1 MRKAYLTTE
10 ALVGIKIAFPSVEY
24 DAEAARPALYIG
36 ADELVAFLTFL
47 RDDTALQLTR
57 MENVTAV
64 DWKDHFEMVYHLYN
78 MEENVKL
85 EVKAALD
92 SAAPVIESATAVYPG
107 AEFEEREVYDLMGVE
122 FLGHPDLRRILMPDN
137 YPAHPL
143 RKDFV
148 APVPKMEGGKLVW
161 LEKAPTS

>member
-1 MRKAYLTTE
+1 MRTRYFSKERLAKLVEIFPKAT
-10 ALVGIKIAFPSVEY
+10 F
-24 DAEAARPALYIG
+24 DAEAEEPALIVTA
-36 ADELVAFLTFL
+36 ADFPAVL
-47 RDDTALQLTR
+47 RALKEKEGFDRLG
-57 MENVTAV
+57 NLTAV
-64 DWKDHFEMVYHLYN
+64 DWKDHIEMVYHLYN

-92 SAAPVIESATAVYPG
+92 SAAPVIESATALYPG
-107 AEFEEREVYDLMGVE
+107 AELEEREVYDLMGVE
-122 FLGHPDLRRILMPDN
+122 FLGHPDLRRILMPDD

-161 LEKAPTS
+161 LKKAPTS

>member
-1 MRKAYLTTE
+1 MRTQYFSKERLAKLVEVFPKAT
-10 ALVGIKIAFPSVEY
+10 F
-24 DAEAARPALYIG
+24 DAEAEEPAFIVTA
-36 ADELVAFLTFL
+36 ADFPAVL
-47 RDDTALQLTR
+47 RALKEKEGFDRLG
-57 MENVTAV
+57 NLTAV
-64 DWKDHFEMVYHLYN
+64 DWKDHIEMVYHLYN

-92 SAAPVIESATAVYPG
+92 SAAPVIESATSLYPG
-107 AEFEEREVYDLMGVE
+107 AEFEEREVYDLMGVD
-122 FLGHPDLRRILMPDN
+122 FLGHPDLRRILMPDD

-161 LEKAPTS
+161 LKKAPTS

>member
-1 MRKAYLTTE
+1 MRTQYFSKERLAK
-10 ALVGIKIAFPSVEY
+10 LVEIFPRATF
-24 DAEAARPALYIG
+24 DAEAEEPAFIVTA
-36 ADELVAFLTFL
+36 ADFPAVL
-47 RDDTALQLTR
+47 RALKEKEGFDRLG
-57 MENVTAV
+57 NLTAV
-64 DWKDHFEMVYHLYN
+64 DWKDRIEMVYHLYN

-92 SAAPVIESATAVYPG
+92 SAAPVIESATSLYPG

-122 FLGHPDLRRILMPDN
+122 FLGHPDLRRILMPDD

-161 LEKAPTS
+161 LKKAPTS

>member
-1 MRKAYLTTE
+1 MRTQYFSKERLAKLVEVFPKAT
-10 ALVGIKIAFPSVEY
+10 F
-24 DAEAARPALYIG
+24 DAEAEEPAFIVTA
-36 ADELVAFLTFL
+36 ADFPAVL
-47 RDDTALQLTR
+47 RALKEKEGFDRLG
-57 MENVTAV
+57 NLTAV
-64 DWKDHFEMVYHLYN
+64 DWKDRIEMVYHLYN

-92 SAAPVIESATAVYPG
+92 SAAPVIESATSLYPG

-122 FLGHPDLRRILMPDN
+122 FLGHPDLRRILMPDD

-161 LEKAPTS
+161 LKKAPTS

>member
-1 MRKAYLTTE
+1 MRTQYFSKERLAKLVEVFPKAT
-10 ALVGIKIAFPSVEY
+10 F
-24 DAEAARPALYIG
+24 DAEAEEPAFIVTA
-36 ADELVAFLTFL
+36 ADFPAVL
-47 RDDTALQLTR
+47 RALKEKEGFDRLG
-57 MENVTAV
+57 NLTAV
-64 DWKDHFEMVYHLYN
+64 DWKDRIEMVYHLYN

-92 SAAPVIESATAVYPG
+92 SAAPVIESATSLYPG

-122 FLGHPDLRRILMPDN
+122 FLGHPDLRRILMPDD

-148 APVPKMEGGKLVW
+148 APVPKLEGGKLVW

>member
-10 ALVGIKIAFPSVEY
+10 AFAGIKIAFPNAEY

-47 RDDTALQLTR
+47 RDDSALQLTR

-64 DWKDHFEMVYHLYN
+64 DWKDRFEMVYHLFSPTL
-78 MEENVKL
+78 MHWLTVKVTL
-85 EVKAALD
+85 PHD
-92 SAAPVIESATAVYPG
+92 APVLPSATAVFPG
-107 AEFEEREVYDLMGVE
+107 VEFEEREVYDLMGIS
-122 FLGHPDLRRILMPDN
+122 FTGHPDLRRVFHRDDFVG
-137 YPAHPL
+137 HPL

-148 APVPKMEGGKLVW
+148 PPPPPNIPRIRKEGV
-161 LEKAPTS
+161 

>member
-1 MRKAYLTTE
+1 MRTRYFSKERLAKLVEVFPKAT
-10 ALVGIKIAFPSVEY
+10 F
-24 DAEAARPALYIG
+24 DAEAEEPAFIVTA
-36 ADELVAFLTFL
+36 ADFPAVL
-47 RDDTALQLTR
+47 RTLKEKEGFDRLGNL
-57 MENVTAV
+57 TAV
-64 DWKDHFEMVYHLYN
+64 DWKDRIEMVYHLYN

-92 SAAPVIESATAVYPG
+92 SAAPVIESATSLYPG

-122 FLGHPDLRRILMPDN
+122 FLGHPDLRRILMPDD

>member
-1 MRKAYLTTE
+1 MRTQYFSKERLAKLVEIFPKAT
-10 ALVGIKIAFPSVEY
+10 F
-24 DAEAARPALYIG
+24 DAEAEEPALIVTA
-36 ADELVAFLTFL
+36 ADFPAVL
-47 RDDTALQLTR
+47 RALKEKEGFDRLG
-57 MENVTAV
+57 NLTAV
-64 DWKDHFEMVYHLYN
+64 DWKDRIEMVYHLYN

-92 SAAPVIESATAVYPG
+92 SAAPVIESATALYPG

-122 FLGHPDLRRILMPDN
+122 FLGHPDLRRILMPDD

-161 LEKAPTS
+161 LKKAPTS

>member
-1 MRKAYLTTE
+1 MRTRYFSKERLAKLVEIFPKAT
-10 ALVGIKIAFPSVEY
+10 F
-24 DAEAARPALYIG
+24 DAEAEEPALIVTA
-36 ADELVAFLTFL
+36 ADFPTVL
-47 RDDTALQLTR
+47 RALQAREGCDRLG
-57 MENVTAV
+57 NLTAV
-64 DWKDHFEMVYHLYN
+64 DWKDHIEMVYHLYN

-92 SAAPVIESATAVYPG
+92 SAAPVIESATALYPG

-122 FLGHPDLRRILMPDN
+122 FLGHPDLRRILMPDD

-161 LEKAPTS
+161 LKKAPTS

>member
-1 MRKAYLTTE
+1 MRTQYFSKERLAKIVEIFPKAT
-10 ALVGIKIAFPSVEY
+10 F
-24 DAEAARPALYIG
+24 DAEAQEPALIVM
-36 ADELVAFLTFL
+36 ATDFPAVLRAFKEKEGFDRLGNL
-47 RDDTALQLTR
+47 
-57 MENVTAV
+57 TAV
-64 DWKDHFEMVYHLYN
+64 DWKDHIEMVYHLYN

-92 SAAPVIESATAVYPG
+92 SAAPVIESATSLYPG

-161 LEKAPTS
+161 LKKAPTS

>member
-1 MRKAYLTTE
+1 MRTQYFSKERLAKLVEIFPKAT
-10 ALVGIKIAFPSVEY
+10 F
-24 DAEAARPALYIG
+24 DAEAEEPAFIVTA
-36 ADELVAFLTFL
+36 ADFPAVL
-47 RDDTALQLTR
+47 RALKEKEGFDRLG
-57 MENVTAV
+57 NLTAV
-64 DWKDHFEMVYHLYN
+64 DWKDRIEMVYHLYN

-92 SAAPVIESATAVYPG
+92 SAAPVIESATSLYPG

-122 FLGHPDLRRILMPDN
+122 FLGHPDLRRILMPDD

-161 LEKAPTS
+161 LKKAPTS

>member
-1 MRKAYLTTE
+1 MRTQYFSKERLAKLVEVFPKAT
-10 ALVGIKIAFPSVEY
+10 F
-24 DAEAARPALYIG
+24 DAEAEEPAFIVTA
-36 ADELVAFLTFL
+36 ADFPAVL
-47 RDDTALQLTR
+47 RTLNEKEGFDRLGNL
-57 MENVTAV
+57 TAV
-64 DWKDHFEMVYHLYN
+64 DWKDRIEMVYHLYN

-92 SAAPVIESATAVYPG
+92 SAAPVIESATSLYPG

-122 FLGHPDLRRILMPDN
+122 FLGHPDLRRILMPDD

-161 LEKAPTS
+161 LKKAPTS

>member
-1 MRKAYLTTE
+1 MRTRYFSKERLAKLVEIFPKAT
-10 ALVGIKIAFPSVEY
+10 F
-24 DAEAARPALYIG
+24 DAEAEEPAFIVTA
-36 ADELVAFLTFL
+36 ADFPAVL
-47 RDDTALQLTR
+47 RALKEKEGFDRLG
-57 MENVTAV
+57 NLTAV
-64 DWKDHFEMVYHLYN
+64 DWKDHIEMVYHLYN

-92 SAAPVIESATAVYPG
+92 SAAPVIESATSLYPG

-122 FLGHPDLRRILMPDN
+122 FLDHPDLRRILMPDD

-161 LEKAPTS
+161 LKKAPTS

>member
-1 MRKAYLTTE
+1 MRTRYFSKERLAKLVEIFPKAT
-10 ALVGIKIAFPSVEY
+10 F
-24 DAEAARPALYIG
+24 DAEAEEPELIVTAADFPA
-36 ADELVAFLTFL
+36 VL
-47 RDDTALQLTR
+47 RALKEKEGFDRLG
-57 MENVTAV
+57 NLTAV
-64 DWKDHFEMVYHLYN
+64 DWKDHIEMVYHLYN

-92 SAAPVIESATAVYPG
+92 SAAPVIESATALYPG

-122 FLGHPDLRRILMPDN
+122 FLGHPDLRRILMPDD

-161 LEKAPTS
+161 LKKAPTS

>member
-1 MRKAYLTTE
+1 MRTQYFSKERLAKLVEVFPKAT
-10 ALVGIKIAFPSVEY
+10 F
-24 DAEAARPALYIG
+24 DAEAEEPAFIVTA
-36 ADELVAFLTFL
+36 ADFPAVL
-47 RDDTALQLTR
+47 RALKEKEGFDRLG
-57 MENVTAV
+57 NLTAV
-64 DWKDHFEMVYHLYN
+64 DWKDHIEMVYHLYN

-92 SAAPVIESATAVYPG
+92 SAAPVIESATSLYPG

-122 FLGHPDLRRILMPDN
+122 FLGHPDLRRILMPDD

>member
-1 MRKAYLTTE
+1 MRTRYFSKARLAKLIE
-10 ALVGIKIAFPSVEY
+10 IFPKATF
-24 DAEAARPALYIG
+24 DAEAEEPALIVTA
-36 ADELVAFLTFL
+36 ADFPAVL
-47 RDDTALQLTR
+47 RALKEKEGFDRLG
-57 MENVTAV
+57 NLTAV
-64 DWKDHFEMVYHLYN
+64 DWKDHIEMVYHLHN

-85 EVKAALD
+85 EMKVALD
-92 SAAPVIESATAVYPG
+92 SAAPVIESATLLYPG

-122 FLGHPDLRRILMPDN
+122 FLGHPDLQRILMPDD

-161 LEKAPTS
+161 LKKAPTS

>member
-1 MRKAYLTTE
+1 MRTRYFSKERLAKLVEIFPKAT
-10 ALVGIKIAFPSVEY
+10 F
-24 DAEAARPALYIG
+24 DAEVEEPALIVTA
-36 ADELVAFLTFL
+36 ADFPAVL
-47 RDDTALQLTR
+47 RALKEKEGFDRLG
-57 MENVTAV
+57 NLTAV
-64 DWKDHFEMVYHLYN
+64 DWKDHIEMVYHLYN

-85 EVKAALD
+85 EMKVALD
-92 SAAPVIESATAVYPG
+92 SAAPVIESATLLYPG

-122 FLGHPDLRRILMPDN
+122 FLGHPDLRRILMPDD

-161 LEKAPTS
+161 LKKAPTS

>member
-1 MRKAYLTTE
+1 MRTRYFSKERLAKLVEIFPKAT
-10 ALVGIKIAFPSVEY
+10 F
-24 DAEAARPALYIG
+24 DAEAEEPAFIVTA
-36 ADELVAFLTFL
+36 ADFPAVL
-47 RDDTALQLTR
+47 RALKEKEGFDRLG
-57 MENVTAV
+57 NLTAV
-64 DWKDHFEMVYHLYN
+64 DWKDHIEMVYHLYN

-92 SAAPVIESATAVYPG
+92 SAAPVIESATALYPG
-107 AEFEEREVYDLMGVE
+107 TEFEEREVYDLMGVE
-122 FLGHPDLRRILMPDN
+122 FLGHPDLRRILMPDD

-161 LEKAPTS
+161 LKKAPTS

>member
-1 MRKAYLTTE
+1 MRTRYFSKERLAKLVEVFPKAT
-10 ALVGIKIAFPSVEY
+10 F
-24 DAEAARPALYIG
+24 DAEAEEPAFIVTV
-36 ADELVAFLTFL
+36 ADFPAVL
-47 RDDTALQLTR
+47 RALKEKEGFDRLG
-57 MENVTAV
+57 NLTAV
-64 DWKDHFEMVYHLYN
+64 DWKDRIEMVYHLYN

-92 SAAPVIESATAVYPG
+92 SAAPVIESATSLYPG

-122 FLGHPDLRRILMPDN
+122 FLGHPDLRRILMPDD

-161 LEKAPTS
+161 LKKAPTS

>member
-1 MRKAYLTTE
+1 MRTRYFSKERLAKLVEVFPKAT
-10 ALVGIKIAFPSVEY
+10 F
-24 DAEAARPALYIG
+24 DAEAEEPAFIVTA
-36 ADELVAFLTFL
+36 ADFPAVL
-47 RDDTALQLTR
+47 RALKEKEGFDLLG
-57 MENVTAV
+57 NLTAV
-64 DWKDHFEMVYHLYN
+64 DWKDRIEMVYHLYN

-92 SAAPVIESATAVYPG
+92 SAAPVIESATSLYPG

-122 FLGHPDLRRILMPDN
+122 FLGHPDLRRILMPDD

-148 APVPKMEGGKLVW
+148 APVPKLEGGKLVW

>member
-1 MRKAYLTTE
+1 MRTRYFSKERLAKLVEIFPKAT
-10 ALVGIKIAFPSVEY
+10 F
-24 DAEAARPALYIG
+24 DAEAQEPALIVMA
-36 ADELVAFLTFL
+36 ADFSAVL
-47 RDDTALQLTR
+47 RALKEKEGFDRLG
-57 MENVTAV
+57 NLTAV
-64 DWKDHFEMVYHLYN
+64 DWKDHIEMVYHLYN

-92 SAAPVIESATAVYPG
+92 SAAPLIESATSLYPG

-122 FLGHPDLRRILMPDN
+122 FLGHPDLRRILMPDD

-161 LEKAPTS
+161 LKKAPTS

>member
-1 MRKAYLTTE
+1 MRTQYFSKERLAKLVEVFPKA
-10 ALVGIKIAFPSVEY
+10 AF
-24 DAEAARPALYIG
+24 DAEAEEPALIVTA
-36 ADELVAFLTFL
+36 ADFPAVL
-47 RDDTALQLTR
+47 RALKEKEGFDRLG
-57 MENVTAV
+57 NLTAV
-64 DWKDHFEMVYHLYN
+64 DWKDRIEMVYHLYN

-92 SAAPVIESATAVYPG
+92 SAAPVIESATALYPG
-107 AEFEEREVYDLMGVE
+107 AEFEEREVYDLMGVK
-122 FLGHPDLRRILMPDN
+122 FLGHPDLRRILMPDD

-148 APVPKMEGGKLVW
+148 ALVPKMEGGKLVW

>member
-1 MRKAYLTTE
+1 MRTRYFSKERLAKLVEIFPKAT
-10 ALVGIKIAFPSVEY
+10 F
-24 DAEAARPALYIG
+24 DAEAEEPAFIVTA
-36 ADELVAFLTFL
+36 ADFPAVL
-47 RDDTALQLTR
+47 RALKEKEGFDRLG
-57 MENVTAV
+57 NLTAV
-64 DWKDHFEMVYHLYN
+64 DWKDHIEMVYHLYN

-92 SAAPVIESATAVYPG
+92 SAAPVIESATSLYPG
-107 AEFEEREVYDLMGVE
+107 AEFEEREVYDLMGVY
-122 FLGHPDLRRILMPDN
+122 FLGHPDLRRILMPDD

-161 LEKAPTS
+161 LKKAPTS

>member
-1 MRKAYLTTE
+1 MRTRYFSKERLAKLVEVFPKAT
-10 ALVGIKIAFPSVEY
+10 F
-24 DAEAARPALYIG
+24 DAEAEEPAFIVTA
-36 ADELVAFLTFL
+36 ADFPAVL
-47 RDDTALQLTR
+47 RALKEKEGFDRLG
-57 MENVTAV
+57 NLTAV
-64 DWKDHFEMVYHLYN
+64 DWKDRIEMVYHLYN

-92 SAAPVIESATAVYPG
+92 SAAPVIESATSLYAG

-122 FLGHPDLRRILMPDN
+122 FLGHPDLRRILMPDD

-161 LEKAPTS
+161 LKKAPTS

>member
-1 MRKAYLTTE
+1 MRTRYFSKERLAKLVEIFPKAT
-10 ALVGIKIAFPSVEY
+10 F
-24 DAEAARPALYIG
+24 DAEAEEPALIVTA
-36 ADELVAFLTFL
+36 ADFPAVL
-47 RDDTALQLTR
+47 RALKEKEGFDRLG
-57 MENVTAV
+57 NLTAV
-64 DWKDHFEMVYHLYN
+64 DWKDRIEMVYHLYN

-92 SAAPVIESATAVYPG
+92 SAAPVIESATALYPG

-122 FLGHPDLRRILMPDN
+122 FLGHPDLRRILMPDD

-161 LEKAPTS
+161 LKKAPTS

>member
-1 MRKAYLTTE
+1 MRTRYFSKERLAKLVEIFPKAT
-10 ALVGIKIAFPSVEY
+10 F
-24 DAEAARPALYIG
+24 DAEAEEPALIVTA
-36 ADELVAFLTFL
+36 ADFPAVL
-47 RDDTALQLTR
+47 RVLKEKEGFDRLGNL
-57 MENVTAV
+57 TAV
-64 DWKDHFEMVYHLYN
+64 DWKDHIEMVYHLYN

-85 EVKAALD
+85 EMKVALD
-92 SAAPVIESATAVYPG
+92 SAAPVIESATLLYPG

-148 APVPKMEGGKLVW
+148 APVPKLEGGKLVW

>member
-1 MRKAYLTTE
+1 MRTQYFSKERLAKLVEIFPGATFDVE
-10 ALVGIKIAFPSVEY
+10 AE
-24 DAEAARPALYIG
+24 EPALIVTA
-36 ADELVAFLTFL
+36 ADFSAVL
-47 RDDTALQLTR
+47 RALKEKEGFDRLG
-57 MENVTAV
+57 NLTAV
-64 DWKDHFEMVYHLYN
+64 DWKDHIEMVYHLYN

-92 SAAPVIESATAVYPG
+92 SAAPVIESATSLYPG
-107 AEFEEREVYDLMGVE
+107 AEFEEREVYDLMGVD
-122 FLGHPDLRRILMPDN
+122 FLGHPDLRRILMPDD

-161 LEKAPTS
+161 LKKAPTS

>member
-1 MRKAYLTTE
+1 MRTRYFSKERLAKLVKIFPKAT
-10 ALVGIKIAFPSVEY
+10 F
-24 DAEAARPALYIG
+24 DAEAQEPALIVM
-36 ADELVAFLTFL
+36 ATDFPAVL
-47 RDDTALQLTR
+47 RALKEKEGFDRLG
-57 MENVTAV
+57 NLTAV
-64 DWKDHFEMVYHLYN
+64 DWKDHIEMVYHLYN

-92 SAAPVIESATAVYPG
+92 AAAPVIESATSLYPG

-122 FLGHPDLRRILMPDN
+122 FLGHPDLRRILMPDD

-148 APVPKMEGGKLVW
+148 APVPKLEGGKLVW

>member
-1 MRKAYLTTE
+1 MRTQYFSKERLAKLVEIFPKAT
-10 ALVGIKIAFPSVEY
+10 F
-24 DAEAARPALYIG
+24 DAEAEEPALIVTA
-36 ADELVAFLTFL
+36 ADFPAVLH
-47 RDDTALQLTR
+47 ALKEKEGFDRLG
-57 MENVTAV
+57 NLTAV
-64 DWKDHFEMVYHLYN
+64 DWKDHIEMVYHLYN

-92 SAAPVIESATAVYPG
+92 SAAPVIESATSLYPG

-122 FLGHPDLRRILMPDN
+122 FLGHPDLRRILMPDD

-161 LEKAPTS
+161 LKKAPTS

>member
-1 MRKAYLTTE
+1 MRTRYFSKERLAKLVEIFPKAT
-10 ALVGIKIAFPSVEY
+10 F
-24 DAEAARPALYIG
+24 DAEAEEPAFIVTA
-36 ADELVAFLTFL
+36 ADFPAVL
-47 RDDTALQLTR
+47 RALKEKEGFDRLG
-57 MENVTAV
+57 NLTAV
-64 DWKDHFEMVYHLYN
+64 DWKDRIEMVYHLYN

-92 SAAPVIESATAVYPG
+92 SAAPVIESATSLYPG
-107 AEFEEREVYDLMGVE
+107 AEFEEREVYDLMGVD
-122 FLGHPDLRRILMPDN
+122 FLGHPDLRRILMPDD

-161 LEKAPTS
+161 LKKAPTS

>member
-1 MRKAYLTTE
+1 MRTRYFSKEQLAKLVKIFPKAT
-10 ALVGIKIAFPSVEY
+10 F
-24 DAEAARPALYIG
+24 DAEAEEPALIVM
-36 ADELVAFLTFL
+36 ATDFPAVL
-47 RDDTALQLTR
+47 RALKEKEGFDRLG
-57 MENVTAV
+57 NLTAV
-64 DWKDHFEMVYHLYN
+64 DWKDHIEMVYHLYN

-92 SAAPVIESATAVYPG
+92 AAAPVIESATSLYPG

-148 APVPKMEGGKLVW
+148 APVPKLEGGKLVW

>member
-1 MRKAYLTTE
+1 MRTRYFSKERLAKLVEIFPKAT
-10 ALVGIKIAFPSVEY
+10 F
-24 DAEAARPALYIG
+24 DAEAQEPALIVMA
-36 ADELVAFLTFL
+36 ADFSAVL
-47 RDDTALQLTR
+47 RALKEKEGFDRLG
-57 MENVTAV
+57 NLTAV
-64 DWKDHFEMVYHLYN
+64 DWKDRIEMVYHLYN

-92 SAAPVIESATAVYPG
+92 SAAPVIESATSLYPG

-122 FLGHPDLRRILMPDN
+122 FLGHPDLRRILMPDD

-161 LEKAPTS
+161 LKKAPTS

>member
-1 MRKAYLTTE
+1 MRTRYFSKERLAKLVEVFPKAT
-10 ALVGIKIAFPSVEY
+10 F
-24 DAEAARPALYIG
+24 DAEAEEPAFIVTA
-36 ADELVAFLTFL
+36 ADFPAVL
-47 RDDTALQLTR
+47 RALKEKEGFDRLG
-57 MENVTAV
+57 NLTAV
-64 DWKDHFEMVYHLYN
+64 DWKDRIEMVYHLYN
-78 MEENVKL
+78 MEENIKL

-92 SAAPVIESATAVYPG
+92 SAAPVIESATSLYPG

-122 FLGHPDLRRILMPDN
+122 FLGHPDLRRILMPDD

-161 LEKAPTS
+161 LKKAPTS

>member
-1 MRKAYLTTE
+1 MRTQYFSKERLAKLVEIFPKAT
-10 ALVGIKIAFPSVEY
+10 F
-24 DAEAARPALYIG
+24 DAEAEEPALIVTA
-36 ADELVAFLTFL
+36 ADFPAVL
-47 RDDTALQLTR
+47 RVLKEKEGFDRLGNL
-57 MENVTAV
+57 TAV
-64 DWKDHFEMVYHLYN
+64 DWKDHIEMVYHLYN

-92 SAAPVIESATAVYPG
+92 SAAPVIESATALYPG

-122 FLGHPDLRRILMPDN
+122 FLGHPDLRRILMPDD

-161 LEKAPTS
+161 LKKAPTS

>member
-1 MRKAYLTTE
+1 MRTQYFPKERLAKLVEVFPKAT
-10 ALVGIKIAFPSVEY
+10 F
-24 DAEAARPALYIG
+24 DAEAEEPAFIVTA
-36 ADELVAFLTFL
+36 ADFPAVL
-47 RDDTALQLTR
+47 RALKEKEGFDRLG
-57 MENVTAV
+57 NLTAV
-64 DWKDHFEMVYHLYN
+64 DWKDHIEMVYHLYN

-92 SAAPVIESATAVYPG
+92 SAAPVIESATSLYPG
-107 AEFEEREVYDLMGVE
+107 AEFEEREVYDLMGVK
-122 FLGHPDLRRILMPDN
+122 FLGHPDLRRILMPDD

-161 LEKAPTS
+161 LKKAPTS

>member
-1 MRKAYLTTE
+1 MRTQYFSKERLAKLVEVFPKAT
-10 ALVGIKIAFPSVEY
+10 F
-24 DAEAARPALYIG
+24 DAEAEEPAFIVTA
-36 ADELVAFLTFL
+36 ADFPAVL
-47 RDDTALQLTR
+47 RALKEKEGFDRLG
-57 MENVTAV
+57 NLTAV
-64 DWKDHFEMVYHLYN
+64 DWKDRIEMVYHLYN

-92 SAAPVIESATAVYPG
+92 SAAPVIESATALYPG

-122 FLGHPDLRRILMPDN
+122 FLGHPDLRRILMPDD

>member
-1 MRKAYLTTE
+1 MRTRYFSKERLAKLVEIFPKAT
-10 ALVGIKIAFPSVEY
+10 F
-24 DAEAARPALYIG
+24 DAEAEEPALIVTA
-36 ADELVAFLTFL
+36 ADFPAVL
-47 RDDTALQLTR
+47 RALKEKEGFDRLG
-57 MENVTAV
+57 NLTAV
-64 DWKDHFEMVYHLYN
+64 DWKDHIEMVYHLYN

-92 SAAPVIESATAVYPG
+92 SAAPLIESATSLYPG

-122 FLGHPDLRRILMPDN
+122 FLGHPDLRRILMPDD

-161 LEKAPTS
+161 LKKAPTS

>member
-1 MRKAYLTTE
+1 MRTRYFSKERLAKLVEIFPKAT
-10 ALVGIKIAFPSVEY
+10 F
-24 DAEAARPALYIG
+24 DAEAQEPALIVMA
-36 ADELVAFLTFL
+36 ADFSAVL
-47 RDDTALQLTR
+47 RALKEKEGFDRLG
-57 MENVTAV
+57 NLTAV
-64 DWKDHFEMVYHLYN
+64 DWKDHIEMVYHLYN

-92 SAAPVIESATAVYPG
+92 SAAPVIESATSLYPG

-122 FLGHPDLRRILMPDN
+122 FLGHPDLRRILMPDD

-161 LEKAPTS
+161 LKKAPTS

>member
-1 MRKAYLTTE
+1 MRTQYFSKERLAK
-10 ALVGIKIAFPSVEY
+10 LVEIFPRATF
-24 DAEAARPALYIG
+24 DAEAEEPALIVTA
-36 ADELVAFLTFL
+36 ADFPAVL
-47 RDDTALQLTR
+47 RALKEKEGFDRLG
-57 MENVTAV
+57 NLTAV
-64 DWKDHFEMVYHLYN
+64 DWKDHIEMVYHLYN

-92 SAAPVIESATAVYPG
+92 SAAPVIESATALYPG

-122 FLGHPDLRRILMPDN
+122 FLGHPDLRRILMPDD

-148 APVPKMEGGKLVW
+148 ASVPKMEGGKLVW
-161 LEKAPTS
+161 LKKAPTS